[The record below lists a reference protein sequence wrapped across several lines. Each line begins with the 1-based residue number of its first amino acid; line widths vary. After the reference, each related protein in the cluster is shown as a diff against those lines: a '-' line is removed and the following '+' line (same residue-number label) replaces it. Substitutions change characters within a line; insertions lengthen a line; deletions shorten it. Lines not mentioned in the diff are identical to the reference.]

1 MKILILRL
9 FLYIFKKKNTFYVIV
24 YVIFLF
30 KSFEIFKWKYIKIYV
45 LNDLEKFVKIK
56 IVQCILNFTS
66 FSR

>member
-30 KSFEIFKWKYIKIYV
+30 KSFEIFKWKYIKLYV
-45 LNDLEKFVKIK
+45 LTDLEKFVKIK